1 MTQEKYDIL
10 ESLGWTVECE
20 SPFEIRHEDG
30 SFATQN
36 AAKIIMADV
45 LKEYT
50 QENTEKVHT
59 IEDVIADLV
68 VINDYVQTIVTN
80 AQELDAQKKEDWQHG
95 ADWDSV
101 FGLVFNEDTST
112 AAFAAL
118 KNINNSLDY
127 YDPDTSYE
135 EDVMA
140 FANALN
146 EKVTSL
152 QNLTKK
158 TQKRRM

>member
-1 MTQEKYDIL
+1 MKQNKYDIL

-36 AAKIIMADV
+36 AAKIIMSDV
-45 LKEYT
+45 LKEHEET
-50 QENTEKVHT
+50 KVKVH
-59 IEDVIADLV
+59 IFEDVIADLE
-68 VINDYVQTIVTN
+68 VINNHVQNIVSN
-80 AQELDAQKKEDWQHG
+80 AIALDSEKKQDCERG

-101 FGLVFNEDTST
+101 FGLVFNPETST
-112 AAFAAL
+112 AAFTL
-118 KNINNSLDY
+118 LENINNSLNY

-135 EDVMA
+135 EDVIA
-140 FANALN
+140 FANALK

-158 TQKRRM
+158 RM

>member
-1 MTQEKYDIL
+1 M
-10 ESLGWTVECE
+10 
-20 SPFEIRHEDG
+20 
-30 SFATQN
+30 
-36 AAKIIMADV
+36 
-45 LKEYT
+45 
-50 QENTEKVHT
+50 
-59 IEDVIADLV
+59 V

-80 AQELDAQKKEDWQHG
+80 AQELDAQKKEDWQRG

-118 KNINNSLDY
+118 KSINNSLDY

-135 EDVMA
+135 EDIMA

>member
-1 MTQEKYDIL
+1 MNENYDLL

-36 AAKIIMADV
+36 AAKIVMADII
-45 LKEYT
+45 KEHSPQNSVHSV
-50 QENTEKVHT
+50 QE
-59 IEDVIADLV
+59 VIANLV
-68 VINDYVQTIVTN
+68 AINDYVQNIVIN
-80 AQELDAQKKEDWQHG
+80 ALAQDMDKKEDWQRG

-101 FGLVFNEDTST
+101 FGLLFNEDTST

-118 KNINNSLDY
+118 RSIGNELDY
-127 YDPDTSYE
+127 YDPDTSYQ

-152 QNLTKK
+152 EKLTKK
-158 TQKRRM
+158 THKPKRM